1 MWCQAGHELSSR
13 VLEKLKRQSKKGF
26 DAHRRESKKAGVGQ
40 IPMSPNKVYIEGHWA
55 KGWDI

>member
-55 KGWDI
+55 KG